1 MLYPEISN
9 IKKSNRILK
18 ILMLVSVA
26 ISVILL
32 IINAF
37 IKPDLHWSLLF
48 IVGIIYIWITTIYSI
63 KKNVNIASHVMLQ
76 MLCVS
81 ILIILIDMIIGYKG
95 WSLIIGIPIIA
106 IIANLTMLILTI
118 ISRKKY
124 VKYVIYQAIIFLFT
138 LGLLVLILVGVIK
151 INTLY
156 IIAFGI
162 SIMSMIMS
170 FSLCG
175 KQIID
180 ELNKRL
186 HV

>member
-124 VKYVIYQAIIFLFT
+124 VKYVIYQSIIFLFT